1 MKNVPILVKLAFWG
15 KRQKNVKLLSITH
28 LPSRGDEGPGE
39 TTWHHSRE
47 DEDVGRGHGERGR
60 HIKREARP
68 DLDEKEERSE
78 GGKRRSLVIAR
89 EGTAWRRG
97 QQALPGVGCGQGRGQ
112 SSRAQSC
119 KAPGCAGPS
128 GRGLANSCTIL
139 IFLIKCMCVSCKTIM
154 LKKYVEQK
162 QIARL
167 SRTPRPQYRGTHLHF
182 IITRPPL
189 RALLSPPEQCHC

>member
-1 MKNVPILVKLAFWG
+1 MSQKQRCSVAPFNKHLLPPAITGQDCSSNKNNKREMKNVPILVKLAFWG

-47 DEDVGRGHGERGR
+47 DVGRGHGERGR

-78 GGKRRSLVIAR
+78 GSKRRSLIIAR
-89 EGTAWRRG
+89 EGTAWQRG

-139 IFLIKCMCVSCKTIM
+139 MFFNQVYVHFLQNNNVKEIC
-154 LKKYVEQK
+154 
-162 QIARL
+162 
-167 SRTPRPQYRGTHLHF
+167 
-182 IITRPPL
+182 
-189 RALLSPPEQCHC
+189 RAKANS